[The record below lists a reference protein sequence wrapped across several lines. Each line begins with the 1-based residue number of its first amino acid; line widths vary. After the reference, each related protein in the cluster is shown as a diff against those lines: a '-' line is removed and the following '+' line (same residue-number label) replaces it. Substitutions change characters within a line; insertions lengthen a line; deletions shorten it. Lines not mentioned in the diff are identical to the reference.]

1 MRTLLLAPAL
11 FAQNGGIERIMRLY
25 LKALCKLAGPAD
37 RVDAVVLN
45 DEPDRDPRL
54 AQYATDRLGEWVG
67 CSRAKGRFIRETI
80 RLGRR
85 ADRLVC
91 AHLHHLSIAWLA
103 RRFNRRLRY
112 SLVAHG
118 IEVWRPYSG
127 LERRALLGAERILC
141 VSEYTRRQLLR
152 FCPELSAERLVV
164 VPNTLDPSFESGPAA
179 APAFVG
185 PRILCVTRLSASDS
199 YKGVDTLIEVLPQLR
214 RDFPLVRLRIVGQ
227 GDDLPRLTALAE
239 RLGVASSVDFLGPLP
254 DEALRGEYA
263 SCDLFALP
271 SRREG
276 FGLVY
281 LEAMT
286 HGKSCLAARAG
297 GAPEVV
303 NVEVGCL
310 VDYANLAD
318 LAAGLTDL
326 ARHPRD
332 SGVVRRHAGSFAFP
346 VFSRRLAEALAS
358 ADHKTTDY

>member
-1 MRTLLLAPAL
+1 VRTLLLAPAL

-25 LKALCKLAGPAD
+25 LKALCETAAAGD
-37 RVDAVVLN
+37 QVDAVVLN
-45 DEPDRDPRL
+45 DESARDPRL
-54 AQYATDRLGEWVG
+54 ARYAADRLGEWVG
-67 CSRAKGRFIRETI
+67 CARAKGYFIRAAI

-91 AHLHHLSIAWLA
+91 AHLHHLPIAWLA
-103 RRFNRRLRY
+103 RRFNGRLRY

-118 IEVWRPYSG
+118 IEVWRPYSL

-152 FCPELSAERLVV
+152 FCPDLRSDRLIV
-164 VPNTLDPSFESGPAA
+164 VPNTLDPTFVAGPVA
-179 APAFVG
+179 APAFAG
-185 PRILCVTRLSASDS
+185 PRILCVTRLAASDR
-199 YKGVDTLIEVLPQLR
+199 YKGVDTLIEALPQLR
-214 RDFPLVRLRIVGQ
+214 REFPLVRLRIVGQ
-227 GDDLPRLTALAE
+227 GDDQPRLAVLAE
-239 RLGVASSVDFLGPLP
+239 RLGVAGSVDFLGPIP
-254 DEALRGEYA
+254 DETLREEYA
-263 SCDLFALP
+263 QCDFFALP

-286 HGKSCLAARAG
+286 YGKACLAARAG

-303 NVEVGCL
+303 NDDVGCL

-318 LAAGLTDL
+318 LAAGLADL

-332 SGVVRRHAGSFAFP
+332 SEVVRRHADSFAFP
-346 VFSRRLAEALAS
+346 AFSRRLAAALA
-358 ADHKTTDY
+358 